1 MAMTPADIRSVQFST
16 TRMRSGYEMDEVD
29 AFLDRVEAEL
39 GALIGQAQAARDSEA
54 VLRSQ
59 CDQLAGRVNELE
71 RRLTEAAAAPQ
82 ARPAIAPVTVDI
94 SQGSDAARQ
103 VADQILSAARA
114 EAAGIRARLVADL
127 RAGIAAVEGLG

>member
-71 RRLTEAAAAPQ
+71 RRLAEAAAAPQ

-94 SQGSDAARQ
+94 SRGSEAARQ
-103 VADQILSAARA
+103 AADQILSAARA
-114 EAAGIRARLVADL
+114 EAASIRARLVADL